1 MHGFSQWNNQVW
13 SSYNRKCTYI
23 NINVEFGDGE
33 GQISVDNI
41 ARKAEDYRYN
51 KKVT

>member
-1 MHGFSQWNNQVW
+1 MVVSLSH
-13 SSYNRKCTYI
+13 KKADTHI